1 MRKNVMIGNI
11 NIGDDYPV
19 RLIAELGVNHLGD
32 YGRMIEMIDAAIES
46 GADLLKFQTYD
57 AKLRY
62 DSIKNPKG
70 KEFIDLLTKWQFDKE
85 TEEKIWD
92 YAISKG
98 GKIFTSPF
106 DKGSVALGEQ
116 FGSLAYKVA
125 AFEIVNKELLSAIA
139 NTGKPVVISRGMATM
154 EETKTA
160 VELFQKKNVDVILLH
175 CISSYP
181 TMHEDSNLWMIHT
194 LRNNFGIPI
203 GHSDHTR
210 GVDIPMLAVA
220 AGARV
225 IEKHFTINPKLRES
239 DNPFSITPDEL
250 RKMRFN
256 VDNVDSYM
264 GKKEISYIEAE
275 KYMSDFRRYS

>member
-1 MRKNVMIGNI
+1 MRNNVK
-11 NIGDDYPV
+11 IGDLDVGDEAPI

-46 GADLLKFQTYD
+46 GADLLKFQTYKAD
-57 AKLRY
+57 LRY

-70 KEFIDLLTKWQFDKE
+70 KEFIKLLAKRQFDEK

-92 YAISKG
+92 YAKSKG

-106 DKGSVALGEQ
+106 DESSVILGER

-125 AFEIVNKELLSAIA
+125 AFEIVNTKLLTAIS

-154 EETKTA
+154 KETKIA
-160 VELFQKKNVDVILLH
+160 VDLFQKKNVDVILLH

-181 TMHEDSNLWMIHT
+181 TMHNDSNLWMIHT
-194 LRNNFGIPI
+194 LREKFNIPI

-220 AGARV
+220 AGARI

-250 RKMRFN
+250 RTMRFN
-256 VDNVDSYM
+256 VDNVDRYM
-264 GKKEISYIEAE
+264 GQKEISFIDAE

>member
-1 MRKNVMIGNI
+1 MRKSVKIGNLDV
-11 NIGDDYPV
+11 GDKAPI

-46 GADLLKFQTYD
+46 GADLLKFQTYKAD
-57 AKLRY
+57 LRY

-70 KEFIDLLTKWQFDKE
+70 KEFIKLLAKWQFDEK

-92 YAISKG
+92 YANSKG

-106 DKGSVALGEQ
+106 DESSVTLGER
-116 FGSLAYKVA
+116 FGSLAYKVP
-125 AFEIVNKELLSAIA
+125 AFEIVNTKLLTAIS
-139 NTGKPVVISRGMATM
+139 NTRKPVIISRGMATM
-154 EETKTA
+154 KETKIA
-160 VELFQKKNVDVILLH
+160 VDLFQKKNVDVILLH

-181 TMHEDSNLWMIHT
+181 TMHNDSNLWMIHT
-194 LRNNFGIPI
+194 LREKFNIPI

-210 GVDIPMLAVA
+210 GVDVPMLAVA
-220 AGARV
+220 AGARI

-250 RKMRFN
+250 RTMRFN
-256 VDNVDSYM
+256 VDNVDRFM
-264 GKKEISYIEAE
+264 GQKEISFIDAE